1 MKCRYTFTY
10 RKHNY
15 TSYYT
20 SFIWHTKSKT
30 SNYSTKAV
38 YFYCFAQI
46 PIGKHCKA
54 TGKHCKA
61 TGKLRMLIGT
71 QCFPTVLRQMPIRK
85 LEKVVGKQK
94 ILGHNDLKTTLRYLH
109 VTNRDLSRIE
119 SPLEDLDI

>member
-1 MKCRYTFTY
+1 MSIVAQCFP
-10 RKHNY
+10 
-15 TSYYT
+15 
-20 SFIWHTKSKT
+20 
-30 SNYSTKAV
+30 AV
-38 YFYCFAQI
+38 LRQI
-46 PIGKHCKA
+46 PIGKLRMPI
-54 TGKHCKA
+54 GKHCRA

-71 QCFPTVLRQMPIRK
+71 QCFPTVLRQIPIRK